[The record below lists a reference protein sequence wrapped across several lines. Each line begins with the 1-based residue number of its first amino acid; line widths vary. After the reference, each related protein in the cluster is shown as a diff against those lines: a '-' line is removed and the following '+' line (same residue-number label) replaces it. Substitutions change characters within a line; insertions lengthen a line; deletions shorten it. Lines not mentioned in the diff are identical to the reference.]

1 MQLLEAEVL
10 ARRDSAVA
18 RLLREARFPDLRTLE
33 QLQWEALQ
41 GVERAQLAQLASCEY
56 LERAPTTCVA
66 EERKR
71 SKGSNGERA
80 LLGPE
85 QPADRRGRDRRR
97 G

>member
-18 RLLREARFPDLRTLE
+18 RLLREARFPDLKTLE

-56 LERAPTTCVA
+56 LERA
-66 EERKR
+66 
-71 SKGSNGERA
+71 G
-80 LLGPE
+80 
-85 QPADRRGRDRRR
+85 DMRRR
-97 G
+97 GEEEVEGFQR